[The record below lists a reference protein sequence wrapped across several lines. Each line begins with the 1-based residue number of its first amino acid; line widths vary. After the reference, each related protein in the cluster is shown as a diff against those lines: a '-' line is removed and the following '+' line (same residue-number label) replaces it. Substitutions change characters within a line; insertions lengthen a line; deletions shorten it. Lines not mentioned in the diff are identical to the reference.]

1 MDATVFVVDD
11 DPAVRDSL
19 GLLLGLRG
27 LRTQMF
33 DSAESFLAAYDPAA
47 SGCALI
53 DVRMP
58 GMDGLALFDTIV
70 GRQWSLPCIVM
81 SAYGDVAMTRNALKA
96 GAVDFLEKPFDD
108 IDVLVEV
115 IHNAISIDETRRRES
130 SAHRQ
135 ITDRL
140 ARLTAR
146 ERDVMRLLVEG
157 HSNRQVASELGI
169 SPRTVEVYKARL
181 LEKLQVRTITDLV
194 RIALG
199 ATAPDA
205 PAPGGDRPFP

>member
-1 MDATVFVVDD
+1 MQATVFVVDD

-33 DSAESFLAAYDPAA
+33 ASAESFLEAYDPAA

-58 GMDGLALFDTIV
+58 GMDGLALFDTILN
-70 GRQWSLPCIVM
+70 RRWSLPCIVM
-81 SAYGDVAMTRNALKA
+81 SAHGDVAMTRRALKA
-96 GAVDFLEKPFDD
+96 GAIDFLEKPFDD
-108 IDVLVEV
+108 EVLVDV
-115 IHNAISIDETRRRES
+115 IRSAISLDERRRRES
-130 SAHRQ
+130 TEHRE
-135 ITDRL
+135 IHDRL
-140 ARLTAR
+140 QRLTAR
-146 ERDVMRLLVEG
+146 EREVMKLLVDG
-157 HSNRQVASELGI
+157 HSNRQVAEDLGI

-194 RIALG
+194 RIAL
-199 ATAPDA
+199 TAQ
-205 PAPGGDRPFP
+205 APGAESEPPAFP

>member
-33 DSAESFLAAYDPAA
+33 SSAESFLEAYDPAQ

-58 GMDGLALFDTIV
+58 GMDGLALFDIILQ
-70 GRQWSLPCIVM
+70 RQWSLPCIVM
-81 SAYGDVAMTRNALKA
+81 SAYGDVAMTRRALKA
-96 GAVDFLEKPFDD
+96 GAFDFLEKPFDEV
-108 IDVLVEV
+108 DVLVDV
-115 IHNAISIDETRRRES
+115 IQNAISLDATRREQS

-135 ITDRL
+135 ISDRL
-140 ARLTAR
+140 QRLTGR
-146 ERDVMRLLVEG
+146 ESEVMKLLVEG
-157 HSNRQVASELGI
+157 HSNRQVAEELGI

-194 RIALG
+194 RIAL
-199 ATAPDA
+199 TAEP
-205 PAPGGDRPFP
+205 PAPRKG

>member
-1 MDATVFVVDD
+1 MEATVFVVDD
-11 DPAVRDSL
+11 DPAMRDSL

-33 DSAESFLAAYDPAA
+33 ASAESFLDAYDPAA

-58 GMDGLALFDTIV
+58 GMDGLTLFDTILQ
-70 GRQWSLPCIVM
+70 RKWSLPCIVM

-96 GAVDFLEKPFDD
+96 GALDFLEKPFDD
-108 IDVLVEV
+108 EVLLDV
-115 IHNAISIDETRRRES
+115 IRNAISLDATRRRES
-130 SAHRQ
+130 SEHRE
-135 ITDRL
+135 INERL
-140 ARLTAR
+140 QRLTAR
-146 ERDVMRLLVEG
+146 ERDVMKLLVDG
-157 HSNRQVASELGI
+157 HSNRQVAEQLGI

-194 RIALG
+194 RIALAAQG
-199 ATAPDA
+199 AEAAQREPQH
-205 PAPGGDRPFP
+205 FP

>member
-33 DSAESFLAAYDPAA
+33 SSAESFLRAYDPATG
-47 SGCALI
+47 GCALI

-58 GMDGLALFDTIV
+58 GMDGLALFDTILQREW
-70 GRQWSLPCIVM
+70 GLPCIVM
-81 SAYGDVAMTRNALKA
+81 SAYGDVAMTRKALKA
-96 GAVDFLEKPFDD
+96 GAFDFLEKPFDD
-108 IDVLVEV
+108 VDVLVDV
-115 IHNAISIDETRRRES
+115 IHNAISLDETRRRRS

-135 ITDRL
+135 ISDRL
-140 ARLTAR
+140 QRLTGR
-146 ERDVMRLLVEG
+146 ENEVMKLLVEG
-157 HSNRQVASELGI
+157 HSNRQVAEELGI

-194 RIALG
+194 RIALAA
-199 ATAPDA
+199 AT
-205 PAPGGDRPFP
+205 PGSP

>member
-33 DSAESFLAAYDPAA
+33 SSAESFLQAYDPAA

-58 GMDGLALFDTIV
+58 GMDGLALFDTILQ
-70 GRQWSLPCIVM
+70 RQWSLPCIVI
-81 SAYGDVAMTRNALKA
+81 SAYGDVAMTRKALKA
-96 GAVDFLEKPFDD
+96 GAFDFLEKPFDD
-108 IDVLVEV
+108 VDVLVDV
-115 IHNAISIDETRRRES
+115 IQNAISLDATRRRES
-130 SAHRQ
+130 TAHRQ
-135 ITDRL
+135 ISDRL
-140 ARLTAR
+140 QRLTGR
-146 ERDVMRLLVEG
+146 EHEVMKLLVEG
-157 HSNRQVASELGI
+157 HSNRQVAEELGI
-169 SPRTVEVYKARL
+169 SPRTVEVYKARV

-199 ATAPDA
+199 AEP
-205 PAPGGDRPFP
+205 PQR